1 GHVLSKT
8 ALRRNQLARFKGTPK
23 HPTCRGFT
31 LVEAMITVSIIGILA
46 GYAVPNFRL
55 WLKELRMDEA
65 VSVLHASVLRARA
78 EAQRTN
84 SRVSLCRTGDIY
96 ASDPDCNA
104 NITGTSTPVADQDW
118 SYGWLI
124 YTTTDIAVDY
134 DPSLGH
140 ELIAAVDTGT
150 SDKNVVV
157 NSSADVPTHFTYGA
171 NGRISTGNPVYAIC
185 DDRNGGE
192 HGFRLT
198 FSATGRPLIEQ
209 FANLAGADRNCTP

>member
-1 GHVLSKT
+1 MAKFRDTRKLSSS
-8 ALRRNQLARFKGTPK
+8 
-23 HPTCRGFT
+23 CGFT
-31 LVEAMITVSIIGILA
+31 LIELMIAVSIIGILA
-46 GYAVPNFRL
+46 GFAVPNFRL
-55 WLKELRMDEA
+55 WLKSLRLDEA

-84 SRVSLCRTGDIY
+84 SRISLCRTGDVY
-96 ASDPDCNA
+96 AADPDCDA

-124 YTTTDIAVDY
+124 YTTTDVAVDY
-134 DPSLGH
+134 NPGLGH

-150 SDKNVVV
+150 GDKQVVI
-157 NSSADVPTHFTYGA
+157 NSSADVPTHFTFGA
-171 NGRISTGNPVYAIC
+171 NGRISTGNPTYAIC

-198 FSATGRPLIEQ
+198 FSTTGRPVVENFEDLAI
-209 FANLAGADRNCTP
+209 ANRDCTP